1 MVMASNIFATSYLII
16 WIILLLSFINKY
28 MIVVY
33 VIKAHNWDLG
43 M

>member
-1 MVMASNIFATSYLII
+1 
-16 WIILLLSFINKY
+16 